1 MHVHYGDVTHGHQ
14 HLRCNAR
21 CRSYRIVARGSR
33 ANRPDQLIFISRI
46 AASRCRARVPE
57 DPPLSLPSPS
67 CSIISSSVVLIAIVI
82 NAHLYSRSYG
92 KADDGRSARN
102 EDEMPASRVPQHPD
116 GCCILAFVRINVNVG
131 ASVPSTFGRTRR
143 RKCGSPPVPLAS
155 SSRLCSARRVLFR
168 TRRVLFR
175 TRRAHSTCEP
185 THNNSR
191 YTTFCV
197 DVHFGEKN
205 TINIGSLFS
214 DIAAV
219 RSGYDAID
227 QIKSGRDLIRRP
239 N

>member
-82 NAHLYSRSYG
+82 NAHLYSPVLVRKSRRRTERE
-92 KADDGRSARN
+92 KRGRDARVESAA
-102 EDEMPASRVPQHPD
+102 ASRWMLHP
-116 GCCILAFVRINVNVG
+116 RIREDQRERRCLG
-131 ASVPSTFGRTRR
+131 ACADVASRSTFGRTRR

-155 SSRLCSARRVLFR
+155 SSRLCSAC
-168 TRRVLFR
+168 RVLFR

-191 YTTFCV
+191 IR
-197 DVHFGEKN
+197 HFASMYILERK
-205 TINIGSLFS
+205 
-214 DIAAV
+214 
-219 RSGYDAID
+219 
-227 QIKSGRDLIRRP
+227 IR
-239 N
+239 